1 MEFVQFVSR
10 DNTSRSEQDL
20 LPAEMDGQSNDPL
33 ISQSLR
39 PGRHM
44 DANVR

>member
-10 DNTSRSEQDL
+10 DNTSSSEQDL
-20 LPAEMDGQSNDPL
+20 LPAEMDGQSDDPL
-33 ISQSLR
+33 ISQPLR
-39 PGRHM
+39 TRRHM